1 VFRRYEIFLPK
12 IELEK
17 EVAKTS
23 FLPNFSNK
31 TTSAAKV
38 YDESNT
44 SLPHCS
50 LAASLY
56 EVNEVG
62 LQVAY
67 FMATE
72 VVLFVKLGENEVVES
87 ADFGKNQQKKLRR
100 FEHPTRKASISA
112 LSMNSLREIENKRDA
127 DFLLILF
134 PYGKLRTRET
144 PIFYWYYF
152 PAGN

>member
-12 IELEK
+12 IELKK

-31 TTSAAKV
+31 TTSVAKV
-38 YDESNT
+38 YDANNT

-72 VVLFVKLGENEVVES
+72 AVLFEKLDENEVV
-87 ADFGKNQQKKLRR
+87 AQNNFGKN
-100 FEHPTRKASISA
+100 
-112 LSMNSLREIENKRDA
+112 
-127 DFLLILF
+127 
-134 PYGKLRTRET
+134 
-144 PIFYWYYF
+144 
-152 PAGN
+152 